1 MINVSDTSLPGVVI
15 VESRVFDDARG
26 FFMESFN
33 ARDFAEAGLP
43 THFVQDNHSRSTRGV
58 LRGLH
63 YQHPSWQ
70 GKLVRALVGTIFD
83 VAVDI
88 RRESAH
94 FGQWFGIELSA
105 ENKKQL
111 YVPPG
116 FAHGFCV
123 LSDVAEMS
131 YKCTELYE
139 PKEDA
144 GVLWNDPDIG
154 IEWPIQDP
162 LLSPKDEA
170 APRLKDLP
178 PLLAP
183 H

>member
-131 YKCTELYE
+131 YKCTALYE

>member
-1 MINVSDTSLPGVVI
+1 
-15 VESRVFDDARG
+15 
-26 FFMESFN
+26 
-33 ARDFAEAGLP
+33 
-43 THFVQDNHSRSTRGV
+43 
-58 LRGLH
+58 
-63 YQHPSWQ
+63 
-70 GKLVRALVGTIFD
+70 LVRALVGTIFD

-131 YKCTELYE
+131 YKCTALYE

>member
-1 MINVSDTSLPGVVI
+1 LINVSDTSLPGVVI

-131 YKCTELYE
+131 YKCTALYE

-178 PLLAP
+178 PLAVP